1 MPRIIRIFFLKF
13 KEYIVLVFLLI
24 LSLILI
30 TTNENDKV
38 KNVRLFSLGLFA
50 TVNSTL
56 IGIGTFFEDTNYI
69 ESLEKKNAELML
81 QINQLREYAL
91 ENDELNDILKF
102 KSETQY
108 KLITAKIVSRLVS
121 KINGYYIINKGIEDS
136 VGVGMPVITDK
147 GLVGIIIETTNNYS
161 SVRTFENSLFKVAIK
176 NERSNVDGVLNW
188 NGKNLVIKNVPT
200 TYDVEI
206 GDRIIVSEISSIL
219 PPSIPIGI
227 VVEKESTLSGVLSNL
242 KVKPFAQ
249 LNSLK
254 NVIVLNINRNSEL
267 DSLTNKLLGVEK

>member
-1 MPRIIRIFFLKF
+1 MPRFIRIFLLKF

-24 LSLILI
+24 LSLVLI

-50 TVNSTL
+50 SVNSAL

-69 ESLEKKNAELML
+69 ESLEKNNADLML

-108 KLITAKIVSRLVS
+108 ELITAKIVSRLVS
-121 KINGYYIINKGIEDS
+121 KINGYYIINKGSKDS
-136 VGVGMPVITDK
+136 VGIGMPVITDK

-161 SVRTFENSLFKVAIK
+161 SVRTFENSLFKVAVK
-176 NERSNVDGVLNW
+176 NQRSNVDGVLNW

-227 VVEKESTLSGVLSNL
+227 VVENESTLSGVLSNL

-254 NVIVLNINRNSEL
+254 NVIVLKINKNSEL
-267 DSLTNKLLGVEK
+267 DSLSKKLLGVEK

>member
-1 MPRIIRIFFLKF
+1 MPRFIRIFFLKF
-13 KEYIVLVFLLI
+13 KEYIVLVFLLV

-38 KNVRLFSLGLFA
+38 KNIRLFSLGLFA
-50 TVNSTL
+50 SVNSAL

-69 ESLEKKNAELML
+69 ESLEKNNADLML

-121 KINGYYIINKGIEDS
+121 KINGYYIINKGSKDS
-136 VGVGMPVITDK
+136 VGIGMPVITDK

-161 SVRTFENSLFKVAIK
+161 SVRTFENSLFKVAVK
-176 NERSNVDGVLNW
+176 NQRSNVDGVLNW
-188 NGKNLVIKNVPT
+188 NGKNLLIKNVPT
-200 TYDVEI
+200 TYDVQI

-254 NVIVLNINRNSEL
+254 NVIVLNINKNSEL
-267 DSLTNKLLGVEK
+267 DSLSNKLLGVEK

>member
-1 MPRIIRIFFLKF
+1 MPRFIRIFFLKF
-13 KEYIVLVFLLI
+13 KEYIVLVFLLV

-38 KNVRLFSLGLFA
+38 KNIRLFSLGLFA
-50 TVNSTL
+50 SVNSTL
-56 IGIGTFFEDTNYI
+56 IGIGTYFEDTNYI
-69 ESLEKKNAELML
+69 ESLERNNADLML

-102 KSETQY
+102 KTETQY
-108 KLITAKIVSRLVS
+108 QLITAKIVSRLVS
-121 KINGYYIINKGIEDS
+121 KINGYYIINKGSNDS

-161 SVRTFENSLFKVAIK
+161 SVRTFENSLFKVAVK
-176 NERSNVDGVLNW
+176 NQRSNVDGVLNW

-219 PPSIPIGI
+219 PPSIPVGI
-227 VVEKESTLSGVLSNL
+227 VVEKETTLSGVLSNL

-254 NVIVLNINRNSEL
+254 NVIILSIDKNSEL
-267 DSLTNKLLGVEK
+267 DSLSNKLLGVGR